1 MGVKRDLLQNELRA
15 YAREGVAVTPHDSN
29 NLAKEDAL
37 IYVGVGGDVKLKLE
51 NDSEL
56 VFKNVPAGMFM
67 PVLAKRVFAT
77 GTTATDILAL
87 Y

>member
-1 MGVKRDLLQNELRA
+1 MAVLNDSLVNELRA
-15 YAREGVAVTPHDSN
+15 YARGGVAVTPNDSTD
-29 NLAKEDAL
+29 LTVGKAL
-37 IYVGVGGDVKLKLE
+37 IYVGVGGDVKLKLV
-51 NDSEL
+51 SGAEL

-67 PVLAKRVFAT
+67 PVLASRVFAT

>member
-37 IYVGVGGDVKLKLE
+37 IYVGVGGDVKLK
-51 NDSEL
+51 
-56 VFKNVPAGMFM
+56 NVPAGMFM